1 MCNYSDYVLNK
12 GIKQGEKQGAQ
23 KTAISDIRSLM
34 ETMALSPKQAMDA
47 LKIPTDDQAKYAE
60 ILSV

>member
-12 GIKQGEKQGAQ
+12 GIKQGAQ
-23 KTAISDIRSLM
+23 QTAISDIKSLI

-47 LKIPTDDQAKYAE
+47 LKIPADDQAKYAK